1 MDKYTKT
8 INELK
13 KEYRNL
19 KLSNTHN
26 KFSNNKLIN
35 GGGDLVNNVTEA
47 AFSTVVGTAKSAYNL
62 TTGAAPLRNQFASTS
77 VDPVHPFT
85 DYGSESRPQSTDT
98 TLKPINTD
106 PSTIVQNPE
115 NKNKILKG
123 SVSMLDFLLNSTKV
137 NLDEISDYTQNFYL
151 DNNLVPL
158 HEGNSFLV
166 MNSMVFTYS
175 DFI

>member
-35 GGGDLVNNVTEA
+35 GGGDIVGAIVDPIAETT
-47 AFSTVVGTAKSAYNL
+47 FSTDN
-62 TTGAAPLRNQFASTS
+62 
-77 VDPVHPFT
+77 
-85 DYGSESRPQSTDT
+85 

-115 NKNKILKG
+115 NKHKILKG
-123 SVSMLDFLLNSTKV
+123 PVSMLDFLSNSTKV

-151 DNNLVPL
+151 DDNLVPL
-158 HEGNSFLV
+158 REDNSFLV
-166 MNSMVFTYS
+166 MNSMIFTYS